1 MNTAKLFE
9 NMSIEELKNIEEE
22 VRKGKIKQ
30 LIENKSKQSESKT
43 CAVCG
48 EVFAKNQGFVLEFG
62 SPEFRRR
69 AHFCAVDCM
78 EYFVNNLKKSSFE
91 FQKN

>member
-1 MNTAKLFE
+1 MNIARMLE
-9 NMSIEELKNIEEE
+9 NMNVEDLKFLEEE
-22 VRKGKIKQ
+22 VKKGRIHE
-30 LIENKSKQSESKT
+30 LVSSKTRQTEQKT

-48 EVFAKNQGFVLEFG
+48 EKFARNKGLVLEFG

-78 EYFVNNLKKSSFE
+78 EYFVNHLKSKGDE
-91 FQKN
+91 YY